1 MSGTLRLG
9 HIDGL
14 SKIILNGVASSK
26 DFYVNGDSE
35 ISGNLLVASLD
46 SSGYIKGS
54 NIQSNTFN
62 ALNTNDILF
71 QSNSDTYIQYDV
83 SESKIVASKII
94 QPGGNL
100 KTQEID
106 TIAPLDL
113 IIRRNNVSMIE
124 LQDNLTVLKTKT
136 KTQWFLW
143 QANCLHHPGEAMP
156 RHTSSSSCWP
166 LHVAVARASHKLKLR
181 CSKAKTMTS
190 TMNYEKKY
198 NSKSQAESHL
208 HFGLMICW
216 LQFILWETLLG
227 FLRHVSMQNSN
238 SGEVLAL
245 SQVIPNLS
253 SRRALQTS
261 NLAPRQHGRR
271 TSCRDKAAEPVDH
284 GVAWTLEKLVKFKR
298 YRMGCPAPT
307 EAAHTHTTSGKGDKK
322 ALIRAILIT
331 VCTYFPCHTR
341 FEACLGQDPHIEQG
355 PVILSHQ
362 KGSFH
367 RTPTSGSNWID

>member
-1 MSGTLRLG
+1 
-9 HIDGL
+9 
-14 SKIILNGVASSK
+14 
-26 DFYVNGDSE
+26 
-35 ISGNLLVASLD
+35 
-46 SSGYIKGS
+46 
-54 NIQSNTFN
+54 
-62 ALNTNDILF
+62 
-71 QSNSDTYIQYDV
+71 
-83 SESKIVASKII
+83 
-94 QPGGNL
+94 
-100 KTQEID
+100 
-106 TIAPLDL
+106 
-113 IIRRNNVSMIE
+113 
-124 LQDNLTVLKTKT
+124 
-136 KTQWFLW
+136 
-143 QANCLHHPGEAMP
+143 
-156 RHTSSSSCWP
+156 

-245 SQVIPNLS
+245 SQDIPNLS

-307 EAAHTHTTSGKGDKK
+307 EAAHTHTSGKGDKK

-355 PVILSHQ
+355 PVILRHQ
-362 KGSFH
+362 KGAFH
-367 RTPTSGSNWID
+367 RAPTSGSKWIDSGGGGEGF